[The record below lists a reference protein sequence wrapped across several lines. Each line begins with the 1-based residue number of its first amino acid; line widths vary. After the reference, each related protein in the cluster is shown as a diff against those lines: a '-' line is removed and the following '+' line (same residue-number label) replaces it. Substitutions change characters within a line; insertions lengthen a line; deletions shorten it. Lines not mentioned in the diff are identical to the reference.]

1 MNNGNTKQTAQVA
14 VEVLE
19 ALSTAA
25 VVVDDSN
32 VMVQATT
39 AAEEFGLQADRA
51 LIELELLTLVDA
63 ARTSKTSRQVEGAI
77 NVGGRAAK
85 VWVLATAA
93 PLGRGFVILTLEDR
107 TEARRLDETRRDFVA
122 NISHELK
129 TPIGA
134 IGLLAE
140 TLQGATDDPEAVL
153 KFASSLQREASRLGH
168 IVQEIIELSRLQ
180 AATEVKNSTEI
191 RLADLISD
199 SLERVRILAESK
211 NMRLVADLDDSILI
225 EVSYEQIATAIT
237 NLFENAIN
245 YSDPG
250 GQVGISLKR
259 VDNFAEIVVTDS
271 GVGIALEDQARIFER
286 FYRVDPSRSRETGG
300 TGLGLAIVK
309 HIAIN
314 HGGEISVFSKPGLG
328 STFTLTL
335 PITPSSEDNE

>member
-1 MNNGNTKQTAQVA
+1 VNSSNTKQTAQVA

-19 ALSTAA
+19 ALQTAA

-32 VMVQATT
+32 VMVQATS
-39 AAEEFGLQADRA
+39 AAEEFGLQRDRA
-51 LIELELLTLVDA
+51 LIELELLSLIDL
-63 ARTSKTSRQVEGAI
+63 ARSTKSSQRVEGAI

-93 PLGRGFVILTLEDR
+93 PLGSGYVILTLEDR

-180 AATEVKNSTEI
+180 AATEVKNSAQC

-199 SLERVRILAESK
+199 SLERVRILADSK

-259 VDNFAEIVVTDS
+259 ADNFAEIVVTDS

-286 FYRVDPSRSRETGG
+286 FYRVDASRSRETGG

-309 HIAIN
+309 HIALN

-335 PITPSSEDNE
+335 PLTASSEDNE

>member
-1 MNNGNTKQTAQVA
+1 MQTAQVA

-19 ALSTAA
+19 ALQTAA

-39 AAEEFGLQADRA
+39 AAEEFGLQRERA
-51 LIELELLTLVDA
+51 LIELELLSLIDL
-63 ARTSKTSRQVEGAI
+63 ARSTKSSQRVEGAI

-93 PLGRGFVILTLEDR
+93 PLGSGYVILTLEDR

-180 AATEVKNSTEI
+180 AATEVKNSAEC

-199 SLERVRILAESK
+199 SLERVRILADSK

-259 VDNFAEIVVTDS
+259 IDNFAEIVVTDS

-309 HIAIN
+309 HIALN

-335 PITPSSEDNE
+335 PLTTSSEDNE

>member
-1 MNNGNTKQTAQVA
+1 MQTAQVA

-19 ALSTAA
+19 ALQTAA

-39 AAEEFGLQADRA
+39 AAEEFGLQRERA
-51 LIELELLTLVDA
+51 LIELELLSLIDL
-63 ARTSKTSRQVEGAI
+63 ARSTKSSQRVEGAI

-93 PLGRGFVILTLEDR
+93 PLGSGYVILTLEDR

-140 TLQGATDDPEAVL
+140 TLQGAPDDPDAVL

-180 AATEVKNSTEI
+180 AATEVKNSIEC
-191 RLADLISD
+191 RLSDLISD
-199 SLERVRILAESK
+199 SLERVRILADSK

-250 GQVGISLKR
+250 GQIGISLKR
-259 VDNFAEIVVTDS
+259 VENFAEIVVTDS

-309 HIAIN
+309 HIALN

-335 PITPSSEDNE
+335 PLTASSEDNE

>member
-1 MNNGNTKQTAQVA
+1 MQTAQVA

-19 ALSTAA
+19 ALQTAA

-39 AAEEFGLQADRA
+39 AAEEFGLQRERA
-51 LIELELLTLVDA
+51 LIELELLSLIDL
-63 ARTSKTSRQVEGAI
+63 ARSTKSSQRVEGAI

-93 PLGRGFVILTLEDR
+93 PLGSGYVILTLEDR

-180 AATEVKNSTEI
+180 AATEVKNSVEC

-199 SLERVRILAESK
+199 SLERVRILADSK

-309 HIAIN
+309 HIALN

-335 PITPSSEDNE
+335 PLTASSEDTE

>member
-1 MNNGNTKQTAQVA
+1 MQTAQVA

-19 ALSTAA
+19 ALQTAA

-39 AAEEFGLQADRA
+39 AAEEFGLQRERA
-51 LIELELLTLVDA
+51 LIELELLSLIDL
-63 ARTSKTSRQVEGAI
+63 ARSTKSSQRVEGAI

-93 PLGRGFVILTLEDR
+93 PLGSGYVILTLEDR

-180 AATEVKNSTEI
+180 AATEVKNSAEC

-199 SLERVRILAESK
+199 SLERVRILADSK

-259 VDNFAEIVVTDS
+259 VENFAEIVVTDS

-309 HIAIN
+309 HIALN

-335 PITPSSEDNE
+335 PLTASSEDNA

>member
-1 MNNGNTKQTAQVA
+1 VNNGNTKQTAQVA

-51 LIELELLTLVDA
+51 LIELELLTLVDS

-335 PITPSSEDNE
+335 PITPSSEEIE

>member
-1 MNNGNTKQTAQVA
+1 MQTAQVA

-19 ALSTAA
+19 ALQTAA

-39 AAEEFGLQADRA
+39 AAEEFGLQRDRA
-51 LIELELLTLVDA
+51 LIELELLSLIDL
-63 ARTSKTSRQVEGAI
+63 ARSTKSSQRVEGAI

-93 PLGRGFVILTLEDR
+93 PLGSGYVILTLEDR
-107 TEARRLDETRRDFVA
+107 TEARRLEETRRDFVA

-140 TLQGATDDPEAVL
+140 TLQGATDDPEAVVR
-153 KFASSLQREASRLGH
+153 FASSLQREASRLGH

-180 AATEVKNSTEI
+180 AATEVKNSAVC

-199 SLERVRILAESK
+199 SLERVRILADSK
-211 NMRLVADLDDSILI
+211 NMRLVADLDESIMI

-259 VDNFAEIVVTDS
+259 VGNFAEIVVTDS

-309 HIAIN
+309 HIALN

-335 PITPSSEDNE
+335 PLAPNSEESA

>member
-1 MNNGNTKQTAQVA
+1 VNNGNTKQTAQVA

-51 LIELELLTLVDA
+51 LIELELLSLVDS

-180 AATEVKNSTEI
+180 AATEVKNSAEI

-259 VDNFAEIVVTDS
+259 VENFAEIVVTDS

-335 PITPSSEDNE
+335 PITPSSEEIE

>member
-1 MNNGNTKQTAQVA
+1 VNNGNTKQTAQVA

-51 LIELELLTLVDA
+51 LIELELLTLVDS

-314 HGGEISVFSKPGLG
+314 HGGEILVFSKPGLG

-335 PITPSSEDNE
+335 PITPSSEEIE

>member
-1 MNNGNTKQTAQVA
+1 MNNGNTKQTAEVA

-19 ALSTAA
+19 ALGTAA
-25 VVVDDSN
+25 VIVNEVN

-39 AAEEFGLQADRA
+39 VAETFGLQKDRA
-51 LIELELLTLVDA
+51 LVELELLNLVDW
-63 ARTSKTSRQVEGAI
+63 ARKSKSSKTVEGAI
-77 NVGGRAAK
+77 NIGGRAAK
-85 VWVLATAA
+85 VWVQATAA
-93 PLGRGFVILTLEDR
+93 PIGSGSVILTLEDR

-140 TLQGATDDPEAVL
+140 TLQGATDDAEAVQ
-153 KFASSLQREASRLGH
+153 KFAASLQREAFRLGH

-180 AATEVKNSTEI
+180 AATEVNNSIEFN
-191 RLADLISD
+191 LSELISD
-199 SLERVRILAESK
+199 AIDRVRI
-211 NMRLVADLDDSILI
+211 VADAKAMKLVSDTTSN
-225 EVSYEQIATAIT
+225 VQVTGSYEQIATAVT
-237 NLFENAIN
+237 NLLENAVN
-245 YSDPG
+245 YSDAG
-250 GQVGISLKR
+250 GQIGIALRETESGT
-259 VDNFAEIVVTDS
+259 EIVVTDS

-309 HIAIN
+309 HIALN
-314 HGGEISVFSKPGLG
+314 HGGDISVFSKPGLG

-335 PITPSSEDNE
+335 PLKREINE

>member
-1 MNNGNTKQTAQVA
+1 VNNGNTKQTAKVA

-19 ALSTAA
+19 ALGTPA
-25 VVVDDSN
+25 VVVDEKN

-39 AAEEFGLQADRA
+39 AAEYFGLQSERT
-51 LIELELLTLVDA
+51 LIELELLTLVDR
-63 ARTSKTSRQVEGAI
+63 ARSSKSSHSVEGAI
-77 NVGGRAAK
+77 NVGGRVSK

-93 PLGRGFVILTLEDR
+93 PIGSGYVILTLEDR

-140 TLQGATDDPEAVL
+140 TLQGATDDPEAFS
-153 KFASSLQREASRLGH
+153 KFAASLQREASRLGL

-180 AATEVKNSTEI
+180 AGSEVQNSDEC

-199 SLERVRILAESK
+199 SLVRVRTLADVK
-211 NMRLVADLDDSILI
+211 KMRLVSDLDDSIVLDLN
-225 EVSYEQIATAIT
+225 YEQVATAVT
-237 NLFENAIN
+237 NLLENAIH

-250 GQVGISLKR
+250 GQIGVSLKP
-259 VDNFAEIVVTDS
+259 VNGFAEVVVTDS
-271 GVGIALEDQARIFER
+271 GVGIALEDQSRIFER

-300 TGLGLAIVK
+300 TGLGLSIVK
-309 HIAIN
+309 HIALN
-314 HGGEISVFSKPGLG
+314 HGGDISVFSKPGLG

-335 PITPSSEDNE
+335 PLTATSKEIA

>member
-51 LIELELLTLVDA
+51 LIELELLSLVDS

-180 AATEVKNSTEI
+180 AATEVKNSAEI

-259 VDNFAEIVVTDS
+259 VENFAEIVVTDS

-309 HIAIN
+309 HIALN

-335 PITPSSEDNE
+335 PITPSSEEIE

>member
-1 MNNGNTKQTAQVA
+1 M
-14 VEVLE
+14 LE
-19 ALSTAA
+19 ALGTPA
-25 VVVDDSN
+25 VVVDEKN

-39 AAEEFGLQADRA
+39 AAEDFGLQSDRT
-51 LIELELLTLVDA
+51 LIELELLALVDL
-63 ARTSKTSRQVEGAI
+63 ARTSKTSQSVEGPI

-93 PLGRGFVILTLEDR
+93 PIGSGSVILTLEDR

-180 AATEVKNSTEI
+180 AATEVKNSAEC
-191 RLADLISD
+191 RLADLIAD
-199 SLERVRILAESK
+199 ALERVKTLADVK
-211 NMRLVADLDDSILI
+211 KMRLVSDLDESIVI
-225 EVSYEQIATAIT
+225 EINYEQVATAVT

-250 GQVGISLKR
+250 GQIGISLKR
-259 VDNFAEIVVTDS
+259 VDHFAEIVVTDS

-309 HIAIN
+309 HIALN
-314 HGGEISVFSKPGLG
+314 HGGDISVFSKPGLG

-335 PITPSSEDNE
+335 PLTASSEDTE

>member
-19 ALSTAA
+19 ALQTAA

-39 AAEEFGLQADRA
+39 AAEEFGLQRDRA
-51 LIELELLTLVDA
+51 LIELELLSLIDL
-63 ARTSKTSRQVEGAI
+63 ARSTKSSQRVEGAI

-93 PLGRGFVILTLEDR
+93 PLGSGYVILTLEDR
-107 TEARRLDETRRDFVA
+107 TEARRLEETRRDFVA

-180 AATEVKNSTEI
+180 AATEVKNSAEC
-191 RLADLISD
+191 RLADLIAD
-199 SLERVRILAESK
+199 SLERVRILADSK
-211 NMRLVADLDDSILI
+211 NMRLVADLDESIMI

-259 VDNFAEIVVTDS
+259 VGNFAEIVVTDS

-309 HIAIN
+309 HIALN

-335 PITPSSEDNE
+335 PLTTSNEDKS

>member
-51 LIELELLTLVDA
+51 LIELELLTLVDS
-63 ARTSKTSRQVEGAI
+63 ARASKTSRQVEGAI

>member
-51 LIELELLTLVDA
+51 LIEPELLTLIDL
-63 ARTSKTSRQVEGAI
+63 ARTTKSSQRVEGAI

-93 PLGRGFVILTLEDR
+93 PLGSGYVILTLEDR

-180 AATEVKNSTEI
+180 AATEVKNSAEC

-199 SLERVRILAESK
+199 SLERVRILADSK

-286 FYRVDPSRSRETGG
+286 FYRVDASRSRETGG

-309 HIAIN
+309 HIALN

-335 PITPSSEDNE
+335 PLTASSEDNE

>member
-1 MNNGNTKQTAQVA
+1 MNNGNTKQTAKVA
-14 VEVLE
+14 AEVLE
-19 ALSTAA
+19 ALGTPA
-25 VVVDDSN
+25 VVVDETN
-32 VMVQATT
+32 VMVQATS
-39 AAEEFGLQADRA
+39 AAEEFGLQSDRT
-51 LIELELLTLVDA
+51 LIELELLALVDL
-63 ARTSKTSRQVEGAI
+63 ARTTKTSHSVEGAI
-77 NVGGRAAK
+77 NVGGRASK

-93 PLGRGFVILTLEDR
+93 PIGSGSVILTLEDR
-107 TEARRLDETRRDFVA
+107 TEARRLEETRRDFVA

-180 AATEVKNSTEI
+180 AATEVKNSAEY
-191 RLADLISD
+191 RLADLIAD
-199 SLERVRILAESK
+199 ALERVKTLAEVK
-211 NMRLVADLDDSILI
+211 KMRLVSDLDESILI
-225 EVSYEQIATAIT
+225 EINYEQVATAVT

-250 GQVGISLKR
+250 GQIGISLKR

-271 GVGIALEDQARIFER
+271 GVGIALEDQSRIFER

-309 HIAIN
+309 HIALN
-314 HGGEISVFSKPGLG
+314 HGGDISVFSKPGLG

-335 PITPSSEDNE
+335 PLTPSSEDTE

>member
-1 MNNGNTKQTAQVA
+1 MQTAQVA

-19 ALSTAA
+19 ALQTAA

-39 AAEEFGLQADRA
+39 AAEEFGLQRDRA
-51 LIELELLTLVDA
+51 LIELELLSLIDL
-63 ARTSKTSRQVEGAI
+63 ARSTKSSQRVEGAI

-93 PLGRGFVILTLEDR
+93 PLGSGYVILTLEDR

-180 AATEVKNSTEI
+180 AATEVKNSIEC
-191 RLADLISD
+191 RLAELISD
-199 SLERVRILAESK
+199 SLERVRILADSK

-309 HIAIN
+309 HIALN

-335 PITPSSEDNE
+335 PLTASSEDNE

>member
-1 MNNGNTKQTAQVA
+1 MQTAQVA

-19 ALSTAA
+19 ALQTAA

-39 AAEEFGLQADRA
+39 AAEEFGLQRDRA
-51 LIELELLTLVDA
+51 LIELELLSLIDL
-63 ARTSKTSRQVEGAI
+63 ARSTKSSQRVEGAI

-93 PLGRGFVILTLEDR
+93 PLGSGYVILTLEDR

-180 AATEVKNSTEI
+180 AATEVKNSIEC

-199 SLERVRILAESK
+199 SLERVRILADSK

-259 VDNFAEIVVTDS
+259 ADNFAEIVVTDS

-309 HIAIN
+309 HIALN

-335 PITPSSEDNE
+335 PLTASSEDNE